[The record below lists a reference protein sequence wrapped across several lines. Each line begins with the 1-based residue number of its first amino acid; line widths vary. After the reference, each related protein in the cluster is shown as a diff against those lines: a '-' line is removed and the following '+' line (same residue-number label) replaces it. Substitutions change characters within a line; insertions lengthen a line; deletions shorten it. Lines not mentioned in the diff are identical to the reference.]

1 MRLDLEVGERVT
13 GAESVTIADVSAWRV
28 ETVDLS
34 ELNVVS
40 LQEGDR
46 AEIGF
51 DALPGVTVMGTIVR
65 IEPLGV
71 TRMGEITYKAV
82 IEPDEMPV
90 GVRWNMTAEVRVTPG
105 E

>member
-1 MRLDLEVGERVT
+1 VRLDLEVGERVT

-90 GVRWNMTAEVRVTPG
+90 GVRWNMTAEVSVTPG